1 MKFDF
6 FRARNVV
13 KGLLMAAAIMCVVA
27 FVTTGEYKSI
37 SAIFGYTAIGTMILT
52 FAIIFFALRCP
63 YCDARILRRAITIKV
78 CPHCRRNL
86 VSGMK
91 VKRKSIK

>member
-13 KGLLMAAAIMCVVA
+13 KGLLIADVVMLFVA
-27 FVTTGEYKSI
+27 FITRNEYISI
-37 SAIFGYTAIGTMILT
+37 SAIFGYVSIATLLLTLAIMFL
-52 FAIIFFALRCP
+52 ALKCP
-63 YCDARILRRAITIKV
+63 YCDERILRKALTVKV

-91 VKRKSIK
+91 VKKKSIK